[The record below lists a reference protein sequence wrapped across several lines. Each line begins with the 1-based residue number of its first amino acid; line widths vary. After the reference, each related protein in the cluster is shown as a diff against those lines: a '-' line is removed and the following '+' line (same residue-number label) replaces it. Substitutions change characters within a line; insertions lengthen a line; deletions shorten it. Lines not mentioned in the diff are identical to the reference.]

1 MYAVIRI
8 KGKVGTK
15 KEIED
20 TMKMLN
26 LNKKH
31 TCVLIPEKP
40 EMTGMLNKLRS
51 HVTWGE
57 ISEEILSKMIEKRG
71 RLDGNKRIDDE
82 FLKNNKIKNFK
93 ELSENIIKGK
103 TNLKSLG
110 IKPYFR
116 LSPPS
121 KGFKYSIKQH
131 YPRGALGNRKEKINE
146 LLKKM
151 I

>member
-1 MYAVIRI
+1 
-8 KGKVGTK
+8 
-15 KEIED
+15 
-20 TMKMLN
+20 
-26 LNKKH
+26 
-31 TCVLIPEKP
+31 
-40 EMTGMLNKLRS
+40 
-51 HVTWGE
+51 
-57 ISEEILSKMIEKRG
+57 MIEKRG

-93 ELSENIIKGK
+93 VLSENIIKDK

-121 KGFKYSIKQH
+121 KGFKYSIKRH
-131 YPRGALGNRKEKINE
+131 YPRGALGDRKEKINE

>member
-31 TCVLIPEKP
+31 TCVLVPENP
-40 EMTGMLNKLRS
+40 EMIGMLNKLRS
-51 HVTWGE
+51 HVTWGK

-93 ELSENIIKGK
+93 VLSENIIKGK

-121 KGFKYSIKQH
+121 KGFKYSIKRH
-131 YPRGALGNRKEKINE
+131 YPRGALGDRKEKINE